1 MKDDLDLETRN
12 SLAALV
18 SFHRRVTVK
27 RPSARQM
34 GAPCPPAPLE
44 LCRTDKLRLTA
55 QPDKANEWQNGSLS
69 ENFSCNPSPT
79 YPRPRPPPNHPA
91 CRQNAPAM
99 KLQTGTVGR
108 EPKSPDTGSASGPK
122 TSPTAP
128 GDERVYAHPPPLP
141 PRPKHPSQANPPTT
155 TVTKIKKNL
164 ITKAKVK
171 KQYAKIKAQRADT
184 TTAPA
189 LPIPADELE
198 ATTTTPPPQVHP
210 ARQAI
215 LDDDGA
221 AAAASKPARE
231 PRGPRAPTKKA
242 KDGDN
247 SNLTELGPR
256 VPTAD
261 RPEEEEAA
269 EQPAPGKERL
279 PHHRHN
285 RPGYF
290 AKQLAAGEKRRA
302 EVEARVAE
310 AARREAEMARRVAER
325 ERQRRAREKANAPGR
340 DGKRKLGR
348 QGGVL
353 LDQVKRIVGGS

>member
-1 MKDDLDLETRN
+1 MSSKRTRDEATDGDGGERAKKPRHGFRVGPEN
-12 SLAALV
+12 LPDGPW
-18 SFHRRVTVK
+18 RRK
-27 RPSARQM
+27 
-34 GAPCPPAPLE
+34 
-44 LCRTDKLRLTA
+44 
-55 QPDKANEWQNGSLS
+55 
-69 ENFSCNPSPT
+69 
-79 YPRPRPPPNHPA
+79 
-91 CRQNAPAM
+91 
-99 KLQTGTVGR
+99 
-108 EPKSPDTGSASGPK
+108 
-122 TSPTAP
+122 
-128 GDERVYAHPPPLP
+128 
-141 PRPKHPSQANPPTT
+141 
-155 TVTKIKKNL
+155 VTKIKKNL

-184 TTAPA
+184 TTTAPA

-198 ATTTTPPPQVHP
+198 ATTSNPPTPHPQVHP

-215 LDDDGA
+215 LDDDD
-221 AAAASKPARE
+221 AAASKPARE
-231 PRGPRAPTKKA
+231 PRGPRAPTKKP

-256 VPTAD
+256 VPTVD

-269 EQPAPGKERL
+269 EPAQGKERL

-285 RPGYF
+285 RPDYF

-310 AARREAEMARRVAER
+310 AARREAERARRVAER
-325 ERQRRAREKANAPGR
+325 ERQRRAMEKANAPGR